1 MDIKPTSVELTKKV
15 AENMSDTDLLQS
27 FDSARQSLSVHNAA
41 EGGSYYAELQAR
53 SMAQIFVRI
62 YRKVIENRGL
72 TPNKPDSE
80 YLL

>member
-1 MDIKPTSVELTKKV
+1 MDTKPTSVELTEKV

-27 FDSARQSLSVHNAA
+27 FDSARRSLTFYNIATGDSWFD
-41 EGGSYYAELQAR
+41 EKDSRG
-53 SMAQIFVRI
+53 MAQVFVQV
-62 YRKVIENRGL
+62 YRKAIENRGL